1 MSPTNLR
8 NSMEWA
14 LMVVLVLGG
23 GAFAQAQNEQ
33 AADGQTEPPGKI
45 VRIAPPGGSTTAD
58 VTVTTSHDADQV
70 AQPEMPKHWI
80 GILGGPIGP
89 ELRAQLEIPEG
100 QGVLM
105 RQVLPD
111 SPAAKAG
118 LRDFDILLRANDT
131 ELADLRGL
139 MAIVETEGER
149 GGKITLEVLR
159 HGQRET
165 LTITPEARPD
175 KFSGVRAD
183 ATLRPGDGPGFG
195 DFSGAG
201 GSGAM
206 QRFFQQHGGPFQFRA
221 FGPGTVLQGRQMSL
235 DQMPNGVSV
244 SIQKQNDQPAQITV
258 QRGNDTWNIVGD
270 DPDSLEQLPKDVRP
284 FVEQLLT
291 GGGPMQI
298 PLPAMPN
305 VTVPNAPMPPMPPMP
320 RGAFDDDAL
329 QQRLHMMEQQLQQMQ
344 LLLEQ
349 NIEPRHGNTDAESNT
364 E

>member
-1 MSPTNLR
+1 
-8 NSMEWA
+8 MEWA

-23 GAFAQAQNEQ
+23 GALARAQSEQ

-45 VRIAPPGGSTTAD
+45 VRIAPAAGNTTAD
-58 VTVTTSHDADQV
+58 VTVTTSHDAEQV
-70 AQPEMPKHWI
+70 PQPEMPKHWI

-89 ELRAQLEIPEG
+89 ELRAQLVIPER
-100 QGVLM
+100 QGLLV
-105 RQVLPD
+105 RQVVPD

-118 LRDFDILLRANDT
+118 LQNFDVLLRANNT
-131 ELADLRGL
+131 ELHEMADLMELVRS
-139 MAIVETEGER
+139 EGEN
-149 GGKITLEVLR
+149 GGKIALDVLR
-159 HGQRET
+159 HGKQEAI
-165 LTITPEARPD
+165 TITPEARPEQVAGIEPD
-175 KFSGVRAD
+175 VKQ
-183 ATLRPGDGPGFG
+183 GDGMF
-195 DFSGAG
+195 AG
-201 GSGAM
+201 QPPDAM
-206 QRFFQQHGGPFQFRA
+206 RMFQQRFGRGGPFQFRA

-244 SIQKQNDQPAQITV
+244 SIQKQNDEPAQITV

-270 DPDSLEQLPKDVRP
+270 DPASLDQLPKDVRP

-305 VTVPNAPMPPMPPMP
+305 VTVPNAPMPPMP

-349 NIEPRHGNTDAESNT
+349 NIEPRHGDTHAESNT